1 MADTTGVPVESYLTG
16 VRAFMPSATFG
27 AKSPTRTPSAIGL
40 WLKQPVRSLSDATV
54 ATLATALPDL
64 DTQTALEHAFA
75 VRHRLYEWTLD
86 QPVRT
91 GLVDHV
97 DSAALAMAVNWRG
110 NRHTFLDDLRRA
122 GLVDSDGRLANWQYI
137 TSAITPQAEAR
148 LKDAIRQRRHR
159 SADLQNGVTK
169 RDKQVTE
176 APPKP
181 PVYKERTRVTR
192 AESEVSDSLSDA
204 VASNAFQAT
213 ETTTKAPTSKGKPR
227 TVPVVTVA
235 NVDPTTL
242 PEAARMLVDRLA
254 WLPTPAQVRV
264 ITEAV
269 GTDERD
275 LDIWHSSLTRWS
287 SRSWHAGPNCLP
299 HLVDRFT
306 RTRDRQRD
314 HLEAKI
320 AKAPETST
328 PPQTS
333 TVAPG
338 GPVPAKA
345 IPAVT
350 YVAVE
355 RSASP
360 APTSEMALRMKALTS
375 KWTSST
381 AAQTGGAR

>member
-1 MADTTGVPVESYLTG
+1 MADTRSNPVESYPTG

-86 QPVRT
+86 QSVRT

-97 DSAALAMAVNWRG
+97 DSAALALAVTWRG
-110 NRHTFLDDLRRA
+110 NRQTFLDDLRRA
-122 GLVDSDGRLANWQYI
+122 GLVDSDGRLANWHYI

-181 PVYKERTRVTR
+181 PVYKERTRVAR
-192 AESEVSDSLSDA
+192 AESENRDSLSDA
-204 VASNAFQAT
+204 SASNAFQAT
-213 ETTTKAPTSKGKPR
+213 ETTTKATTSRGRPR
-227 TVPVVTVA
+227 ADPVVTVA
-235 NVDPTTL
+235 NVDLATL
-242 PEAARMLVDRLA
+242 PEAARMLMDRLA

-275 LDIWHSSLTRWS
+275 LDIWHSTLTRWS
-287 SRSWHAGPNCLP
+287 SRSWHSGPNCLP
-299 HLVDRFT
+299 HLIDRFT

-314 HLEAKI
+314 HLEAKL

-328 PPQTS
+328 PSKST

-345 IPAVT
+345 VPAVT

-355 RSASP
+355 RPASP
-360 APTSEMALRMKALTS
+360 APTSEMALRMKALTAR
-375 KWTSST
+375 WTSAT
-381 AAQTGGAR
+381 ASPRGTE

>member
-1 MADTTGVPVESYLTG
+1 MSVYDTG

-27 AKSPTRTPSAIGL
+27 AKPAPTRTPSAIGL

-110 NRHTFLDDLRRA
+110 NRQTFLDDLRRA
-122 GLVDSDGRLANWQYI
+122 GLVDSDGRLADWQYI

-169 RDKQVTE
+169 RDRQVTE

-181 PVYKERTRVTR
+181 ALYKERVRVTR
-192 AESEVSDSLSDA
+192 AESENRDSLSDA
-204 VASNAFQAT
+204 SASNASQAT
-213 ETTTKAPTSKGKPR
+213 EMTTKATTSRRKPR
-227 TVPVVTVA
+227 MVPIVTVA
-235 NVDPTTL
+235 NVDPATL
-242 PEAARMLVDRLA
+242 PEATRMLVDRLA

-269 GTDERD
+269 GSDERD
-275 LDIWHSSLTRWS
+275 LDIWHSTLTRWS
-287 SRSWHAGPNCLP
+287 SRSWHSGPNCLP
-299 HLVDRFT
+299 HLIDRFT

-314 HLEAKI
+314 HLEAKL
-320 AKAPETST
+320 AQATETST

-333 TVAPG
+333 TVVPG

-345 IPAVT
+345 VPEVLYAP
-350 YVAVE
+350 VE
-355 RSASP
+355 RPASP
-360 APTSEMALRMKALTS
+360 APSSEMALRLKALTAR
-375 KWTSST
+375 WTSST
-381 AAQTGGAR
+381 AAPTGGTR

>member
-1 MADTTGVPVESYLTG
+1 MESYPTG
-16 VRAFMPSATFG
+16 ARAFTPSATFVT
-27 AKSPTRTPSAIGL
+27 KPTPRTPSAIGL

-110 NRHTFLDDLRRA
+110 NRQTFLDDLRRA
-122 GLVDSDGRLANWQYI
+122 GLVDSDGRLADWHYI

-176 APPKP
+176 APPKSAL
-181 PVYKERTRVTR
+181 YKEHVRVTR
-192 AESEVSDSLSDA
+192 AESENSDSLSDA
-204 VASNAFQAT
+204 SASNAFQAT
-213 ETTTKAPTSKGKPR
+213 GITTKATTSRGRPR

-235 NVDPTTL
+235 TVEQATL
-242 PEAARMLVDRLA
+242 PEAARILVDRLA

-264 ITEAV
+264 ITEGITQQNAE
-269 GTDERD
+269 G
-275 LDIWHSSLTRWS
+275 I
-287 SRSWHAGPNCLP
+287 
-299 HLVDRFT
+299 
-306 RTRDRQRD
+306 
-314 HLEAKI
+314 
-320 AKAPETST
+320 
-328 PPQTS
+328 
-333 TVAPG
+333 
-338 GPVPAKA
+338 
-345 IPAVT
+345 
-350 YVAVE
+350 
-355 RSASP
+355 SP
-360 APTSEMALRMKALTS
+360 ATLPP
-375 KWTSST
+375 
-381 AAQTGGAR
+381 

>member
-1 MADTTGVPVESYLTG
+1 MESYPTG
-16 VRAFMPSATFG
+16 ARAFTPSAIFG
-27 AKSPTRTPSAIGL
+27 AKSPTRTPSSIGL

-64 DTQTALEHAFA
+64 DTQTAIEHAFA

-97 DSAALAMAVNWRG
+97 DSAALAMAVTWRG
-110 NRHTFLDDLRRA
+110 NRQTFLDDLRRA
-122 GLVDSDGRLANWQYI
+122 GLVDSDGRLADWQYI

-159 SADLQNGVTK
+159 SADLQTSVTK
-169 RDKQVTE
+169 RDNELTT

-192 AESEVSDSLSDA
+192 AESEVSTSLSDA

-213 ETTTKAPTSKGKPR
+213 ETTTKATTSRRKPR
-227 TVPVVTVA
+227 TIPIVTVA
-235 NVDPTTL
+235 TVDPATL

-254 WLPTPAQVRV
+254 WMPTPAQVRI

-275 LDIWHSSLTRWS
+275 LDIWHSSLTKWS
-287 SRSWHAGPNCLP
+287 SRSWHSGPNCLP
-299 HLVDRFT
+299 HLIDRFT

-314 HLEAKI
+314 HLEAKL

-328 PPQTS
+328 PSKST

-345 IPAVT
+345 VPAVL
-350 YVAVE
+350 YAPVK
-355 RSASP
+355 RPASP
-360 APTSEMALRMKALTS
+360 APISEMALRLKSLTAR
-375 KWTSST
+375 WTSAT
-381 AAQTGGAR
+381 ASPSGDQR

>member
-1 MADTTGVPVESYLTG
+1 
-16 VRAFMPSATFG
+16 MPSATFG
-27 AKSPTRTPSAIGL
+27 AKPAPTRTPSAIGL

-54 ATLATALPDL
+54 ATLATALPNL

-86 QPVRT
+86 QPIRT
-91 GLVDHV
+91 GQVDHV
-97 DSAALAMAVNWRG
+97 DSAALALAVNWRG
-110 NRHTFLDDLRRA
+110 NRHTFLDDMRRA
-122 GLVDSDGRLANWQYI
+122 GLVDSDGRLANWHYI

-192 AESEVSDSLSDA
+192 SESEVSSSLSDA
-204 VASNAFQAT
+204 SASNAFQAT
-213 ETTTKAPTSKGKPR
+213 ETTTAPTTRRGKSR

-235 NVDPTTL
+235 DVDQATL
-242 PEAARMLVDRLA
+242 PEAARMLMDRLA
-254 WLPTPAQVRV
+254 WIPTPAQVRV
-264 ITEAV
+264 ITDAV
-269 GTDERD
+269 GSDERD
-275 LDIWHSSLTRWS
+275 LDIWHSTLTRWS
-287 SRSWHAGPNCLP
+287 SRSWHAGPNCLL
-299 HLVDRFT
+299 HLIDRFN

-314 HLEAKI
+314 HLEAKL
-320 AKAPETST
+320 AKATETTT
-328 PPQTS
+328 PPNPT

-345 IPAVT
+345 VPAVT

-355 RSASP
+355 LPASP
-360 APTSEMALRMKALTS
+360 APTSEMALRMKALTAR
-375 KWTSST
+375 WTSST
-381 AAQTGGAR
+381 ALPKSVNPCTMNTVI

>member
-1 MADTTGVPVESYLTG
+1 MSVYDTG
-16 VRAFMPSATFG
+16 VRAFMPSAIFG
-27 AKSPTRTPSAIGL
+27 AKSPTRTPSSIGL

-97 DSAALAMAVNWRG
+97 DSAALAIAVNWRG
-110 NRHTFLDDLRRA
+110 TRQTFLDDLRRA

-148 LKDAIRQRRHR
+148 LQAALRQRRHR
-159 SADLQNGVTK
+159 SADLQTSVTK
-169 RDKQVTE
+169 RDNELTT

-192 AESEVSDSLSDA
+192 AESENRDSLSDA

-213 ETTTKAPTSKGKPR
+213 ETTTKATTSRHKPR
-227 TVPVVTVA
+227 MVPVVTVA
-235 NVDPTTL
+235 NVEPATL
-242 PEAARMLVDRLA
+242 PEAAQMLVDRLA
-254 WLPTPAQVRV
+254 WMPTPAQVRV

-275 LDIWHSSLTRWS
+275 LDIWHSTLTRWS

-299 HLVDRFT
+299 HLIDRFT

-314 HLEAKI
+314 HLEAKL
-320 AKAPETST
+320 AQAPETST
-328 PPQTS
+328 PPNPT

-345 IPAVT
+345 VPEVL
-350 YVAVE
+350 YVPVE
-355 RSASP
+355 RPASP
-360 APTSEMALRMKALTS
+360 APSSEMALRLKALTS

-381 AAQTGGAR
+381 ASPTGDQR

>member
-1 MADTTGVPVESYLTG
+1 MSVYDTG

-27 AKSPTRTPSAIGL
+27 AKPAPTRTPSAIGL

-97 DSAALAMAVNWRG
+97 DSAALAIAVNWRG
-110 NRHTFLDDLRRA
+110 TRQTFLDDLRRA

-148 LKDAIRQRRHR
+148 LQAALRQRRHR
-159 SADLQNGVTK
+159 SADLQTSVTK
-169 RDKQVTE
+169 RDNELTT

-192 AESEVSDSLSDA
+192 AESEISSSLSDA

-213 ETTTKAPTSKGKPR
+213 ETTTKATTSRHKPR
-227 TVPVVTVA
+227 MVPVVTVA
-235 NVDPTTL
+235 NVDPATL
-242 PEAARMLVDRLA
+242 PEASRMLVDRLA
-254 WLPTPAQVRV
+254 WFPTPAQVRV

-269 GTDERD
+269 GSDERD
-275 LDIWHSSLTRWS
+275 LDIWHSTLTRWS
-287 SRSWHAGPNCLP
+287 SRSWHSGPNCLP
-299 HLVDRFT
+299 HLIDRFT

-314 HLEAKI
+314 HLEAKL
-320 AKAPETST
+320 AKAPETTT
-328 PPQTS
+328 PPNPT

-345 IPAVT
+345 VPAVL
-350 YVAVE
+350 YVPVE
-355 RSASP
+355 RPASP
-360 APTSEMALRMKALTS
+360 APISEMALRMKSLTAR
-375 KWTSST
+375 WTSAT
-381 AAQTGGAR
+381 ASPSGDQR

>member
-1 MADTTGVPVESYLTG
+1 MSVYDTG
-16 VRAFMPSATFG
+16 VRAFMPSAIFG
-27 AKSPTRTPSAIGL
+27 AKSPTRTPSSIGL

-64 DTQTALEHAFA
+64 DTQTAIEHAFA

-97 DSAALAMAVNWRG
+97 DSAALAMAVTWRG
-110 NRHTFLDDLRRA
+110 NRQTFLDELRRA

-169 RDKQVTE
+169 RDNEVTT

-192 AESEVSDSLSDA
+192 AESEVSTSLSDA

-213 ETTTKAPTSKGKPR
+213 ETTTKATTSRGKPR
-227 TVPVVTVA
+227 TVPIVTVA
-235 NVDPTTL
+235 TVDPATL
-242 PEAARMLVDRLA
+242 SEAARMLVDRLA
-254 WLPTPAQVRV
+254 WMPTPAQVRV

-275 LDIWHSSLTRWS
+275 LDIWHSTLTRWS
-287 SRSWHAGPNCLP
+287 SRSWHSGPNCLP
-299 HLVDRFT
+299 HLIDRFT

-314 HLEAKI
+314 HLEAKL
-320 AKAPETST
+320 AKAPETTT
-328 PPQTS
+328 PPNPT

-345 IPAVT
+345 VPAVL
-350 YVAVE
+350 YVPVE
-355 RSASP
+355 RPASP
-360 APTSEMALRMKALTS
+360 APISEMALRMKSLTAR
-375 KWTSST
+375 WTSAT
-381 AAQTGGAR
+381 ASPSGDQR

>member
-1 MADTTGVPVESYLTG
+1 MESYPTG
-16 VRAFMPSATFG
+16 VRAFMPSAIFG
-27 AKSPTRTPSAIGL
+27 AKSPTRTPSSIGL

-97 DSAALAMAVNWRG
+97 DSAALAIAVNWRG
-110 NRHTFLDDLRRA
+110 TRQPFLDDLRRA
-122 GLVDSDGRLANWQYI
+122 GLVDSDGRLADWHYI

-169 RDKQVTE
+169 RDRQVTE

-192 AESEVSDSLSDA
+192 AESEVRDSLSDA

-213 ETTTKAPTSKGKPR
+213 GITTTVTTSRCKPR

-235 NVDPTTL
+235 TVEQATL

-264 ITEAV
+264 IIEAV
-269 GTDERD
+269 GSDERD
-275 LDIWHSSLTRWS
+275 LDIWHSTLTRWS

-299 HLVDRFT
+299 HVIDRFT

-314 HLEAKI
+314 HLEAKL
-320 AKAPETST
+320 AKAHETTT

-345 IPAVT
+345 VPAVP

-355 RSASP
+355 LPASP
-360 APTSEMALRMKALTS
+360 APTSEMALRMKALTAR
-375 KWTSST
+375 WTSST
-381 AAQTGGAR
+381 ASPTGDQR

>member
-1 MADTTGVPVESYLTG
+1 VESYLTG
-16 VRAFMPSATFG
+16 ARAFTPSATFG
-27 AKSPTRTPSAIGL
+27 AKPAPTRTPSAIGL

-54 ATLATALPDL
+54 ATLATALPDF
-64 DTQTALEHAFA
+64 DTQTAIEHAFA

-110 NRHTFLDDLRRA
+110 NRQTFLDDLRRA

-169 RDKQVTE
+169 RDRQVTE

-181 PVYKERTRVTR
+181 ALYKERVRVTR
-192 AESEVSDSLSDA
+192 AESKISSSLSDA
-204 VASNAFQAT
+204 IASNAFQAT
-213 ETTTKAPTSKGKPR
+213 ETTTTATTSRHKPR
-227 TVPVVTVA
+227 TIPVVTVA
-235 NVDPTTL
+235 NVDPATL

-254 WLPTPAQVRV
+254 WMPTPAQVRV
-264 ITEAV
+264 ITDAV
-269 GTDERD
+269 GSDEQD
-275 LDIWHSSLTRWS
+275 LDIWHSTLTRWS

-299 HLVDRFT
+299 HLIDKFT
-306 RTRDRQRD
+306 RTRNRQRD
-314 HLEAKI
+314 HLEAKL
-320 AKAPETST
+320 AKATETST
-328 PPQTS
+328 TPTKD

-345 IPAVT
+345 VPEVL
-350 YVAVE
+350 YVPVE
-355 RSASP
+355 RPASP
-360 APTSEMALRMKALTS
+360 APTGEMALRLKALTS

-381 AAQTGGAR
+381 AAQTGGTR

>member
-1 MADTTGVPVESYLTG
+1 MSVYDTG

-27 AKSPTRTPSAIGL
+27 AKPAPTRTPSAIGL

-86 QPVRT
+86 QPIRT

-97 DSAALAMAVNWRG
+97 DSAALAIAVTWRG
-110 NRHTFLDDLRRA
+110 NRQTFLDDLRRA
-122 GLVDSDGRLANWQYI
+122 GLVDSDGRLADWQYI

-169 RDKQVTE
+169 RDRQVTE

-181 PVYKERTRVTR
+181 ALYKECVRVTR
-192 AESEVSDSLSDA
+192 AESENRDSLSDA
-204 VASNAFQAT
+204 SASNTFEPT
-213 ETTTKAPTSKGKPR
+213 KTTTKAPTSRGKTR
-227 TVPVVTVA
+227 MVPIVTVA
-235 NVDPTTL
+235 NVDPAKL

-275 LDIWHSSLTRWS
+275 LDIWHSTLTRWS

-299 HLVDRFT
+299 HLILSLI
-306 RTRDRQRD
+306 
-314 HLEAKI
+314 HI
-320 AKAPETST
+320 
-328 PPQTS
+328 
-333 TVAPG
+333 
-338 GPVPAKA
+338 
-345 IPAVT
+345 
-350 YVAVE
+350 
-355 RSASP
+355 
-360 APTSEMALRMKALTS
+360 
-375 KWTSST
+375 
-381 AAQTGGAR
+381 